1 MKKQKKNRKVDET
14 FVECE
19 LLETRNV
26 PLRRGSVGLVI
37 TRRFNLSIG
46 VDDQVVILVDRS
58 MESVE

>member
-1 MKKQKKNRKVDET
+1 MDKT
-14 FVECE
+14 FVERE

-26 PLRRGSVGLVI
+26 PLRRGSIGWVI